1 MSTKRKPTYALAS
14 FQAVVAREIKSQGDN
29 GVITGSAIKGAR
41 SIGLGI
47 AQMGN
52 VIASLTT
59 RHFNHSVTTIGNS
72 KEWQDVYYFPYEDNV
87 TIYIKFRADAVCEF
101 RLLSFKEKD
110 EGS

>member
-14 FQAVVAREIKSQGDN
+14 FQAVVAHEIKSQGDN

-52 VIASLTT
+52 VIASLTA

-72 KEWQDVYYFPYEDNV
+72 KEWQDVYYFPYEDNL